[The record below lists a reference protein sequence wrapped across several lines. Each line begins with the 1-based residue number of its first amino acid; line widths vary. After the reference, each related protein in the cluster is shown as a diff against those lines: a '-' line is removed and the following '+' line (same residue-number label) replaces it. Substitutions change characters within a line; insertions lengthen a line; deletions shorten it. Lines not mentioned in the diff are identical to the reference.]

1 MNELKAILFKNNLGE
16 LISNSELPVSLA
28 YYIMK
33 ETTEVLKKTY
43 EEVAESQRQA
53 LLEKENESEANEQD
67 DN

>member
-53 LLEKENESEANEQD
+53 LFEKENESEANEQD